1 MKDGR
6 VKEYLINEH
15 SVTILVFPIS
25 CLLFEGYKVFL
36 ILLVHNPIFLF
47 CDIAIKKLTAFY
59 HCVFSTKIKNHGS

>member
-25 CLLFEGYKVFL
+25 CLLFEGYKVLL

-47 CDIAIKKLTAFY
+47 CDIAIKKVNSILSVCFL
-59 HCVFSTKIKNHGS
+59 KKK